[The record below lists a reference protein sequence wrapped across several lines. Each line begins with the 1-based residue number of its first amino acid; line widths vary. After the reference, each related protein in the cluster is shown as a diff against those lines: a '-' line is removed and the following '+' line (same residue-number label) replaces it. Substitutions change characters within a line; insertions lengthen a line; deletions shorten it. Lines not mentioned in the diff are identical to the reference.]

1 MSENLT
7 QTGLDNKDIC
17 HLKSHMREEKKGGRK
32 EGRKRKGK
40 KKEREKYPE
49 VRGALGN
56 G

>member
-1 MSENLT
+1 MSEKLS

-17 HLKSHMREEKKGGRK
+17 HLKSQMREEKKRKEGGRK
-32 EGRKRKGK
+32 EEKGK
-40 KKEREKYPE
+40 ERRKKYPE